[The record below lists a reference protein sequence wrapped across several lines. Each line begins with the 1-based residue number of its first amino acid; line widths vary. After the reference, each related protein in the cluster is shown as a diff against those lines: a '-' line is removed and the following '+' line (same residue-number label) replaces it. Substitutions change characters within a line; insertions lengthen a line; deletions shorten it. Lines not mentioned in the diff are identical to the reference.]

1 MTGLVDRLFVGRL
14 TELARLRASLD
25 EARAG
30 RPQLVVLEGPG
41 GIGKTTLLERFV
53 AGENDLTVL
62 RASGEQWEKALL
74 PYGLLDQL
82 VRVASTEGAPSSSA
96 AEDPITVGTR
106 LLQLWGDLQDERV
119 VVTVIDDAHWADSDS
134 LHALLFAFRRLVTDR
149 VLVVMTTRDLQAPSM
164 PEGLRRIALG
174 PSGGVLQV
182 GPLNAGEVSE
192 LANRMVGGLLPAGA
206 AEQLYQH
213 TEGNPLYLR
222 MVVEETSRNAW
233 REWDPELPAPRAFTT
248 GVVRRLESCD
258 ATVRDFVEAGSV
270 LGRQFDLDT
279 AATISDTEDPLRA
292 VDAATEAGIL
302 ESSRGTHLQVK
313 FSHPMVRTA
322 VYDQLSL
329 ARRAVLHA
337 KAARLVDDEAE
348 SLRHRVSATHGVEP
362 ALIADLEDYATREA
376 ARGAWAS
383 TASTLAIISRLSPTK
398 SARQQLLVRAVN
410 AMIAGGDLIRA
421 KPYAQQIMSMR
432 PSPRSDATLGHLAI
446 LSGDPAEAERRLGSA
461 WRGVDQTQDPDLPA
475 GIAQRN
481 ALNAMG
487 RLEALEMVEWAQQS
501 ISLAVPGQPESA
513 DAAAMLGIGL
523 GFLGRADEGL
533 ATQRTRL
540 SAATSMTGPG
550 SDGLALRMAHGW
562 LHLATDDIPGALS
575 ELSAAAPAA
584 LHAGS
589 YRVALYSFTWLARS
603 HFSSGD
609 WDEAIVDAD
618 RALTLLSET
627 EHEWLRP
634 LVRWAA
640 TAVPAARG
648 EWETAEHHA
657 QAAAAGPGSYELM
670 VTCAGMPA
678 PRSPTRVATTRAS
691 YERLSRCSGCCPG
704 KRSKSPASGPGNT
717 STRTP

>member
-96 AEDPITVGTR
+96 AEDTLTVGTR

-292 VDAATEAGIL
+292 VDAAT
-302 ESSRGTHLQVK
+302 
-313 FSHPMVRTA
+313 
-322 VYDQLSL
+322 
-329 ARRAVLHA
+329 RRA
-337 KAARLVDDEAE
+337 
-348 SLRHRVSATHGVEP
+348 SS
-362 ALIADLEDYATREA
+362 
-376 ARGAWAS
+376 
-383 TASTLAIISRLSPTK
+383 SP
-398 SARQQLLVRAVN
+398 V
-410 AMIAGGDLIRA
+410 
-421 KPYAQQIMSMR
+421 
-432 PSPRSDATLGHLAI
+432 
-446 LSGDPAEAERRLGSA
+446 
-461 WRGVDQTQDPDLPA
+461 
-475 GIAQRN
+475 
-481 ALNAMG
+481 
-487 RLEALEMVEWAQQS
+487 
-501 ISLAVPGQPESA
+501 
-513 DAAAMLGIGL
+513 
-523 GFLGRADEGL
+523 
-533 ATQRTRL
+533 
-540 SAATSMTGPG
+540 
-550 SDGLALRMAHGW
+550 
-562 LHLATDDIPGALS
+562 
-575 ELSAAAPAA
+575 AAPPC
-584 LHAGS
+584 
-589 YRVALYSFTWLARS
+589 R
-603 HFSSGD
+603 
-609 WDEAIVDAD
+609 
-618 RALTLLSET
+618 
-627 EHEWLRP
+627 
-634 LVRWAA
+634 
-640 TAVPAARG
+640 
-648 EWETAEHHA
+648 
-657 QAAAAGPGSYELM
+657 
-670 VTCAGMPA
+670 
-678 PRSPTRVATTRAS
+678 
-691 YERLSRCSGCCPG
+691 
-704 KRSKSPASGPGNT
+704 
-717 STRTP
+717 